1 VTDASFLIQRGFDF
15 GKWPKPREKRY
26 IFTLV
31 GSSRFPAAHADV
43 MRKLTLMGFAVIPLG
58 LYGHMEGMDMDGPD
72 KALVDAL
79 HLDKID
85 ASDGIFVVNPE
96 GYIGA
101 STSAE
106 IAHAVAAGKDVIYL
120 DDPAKLTGTHI
131 RVKDAS
137 RASGGSEP
145 RAGERSLRWIPVDER
160 LPEREGNYL
169 VYAPGFS
176 LIITSWF
183 DVIPPAESNGRHWR
197 TMVPYSVGAV
207 THWMPLPDP
216 PES

>member
-1 VTDASFLIQRGFDF
+1 MGDASFLIQRGFDF

-85 ASDGIFVVNPE
+85 VSDGIFVVNPE
-96 GYIGA
+96 GYLGE
-101 STSAE
+101 SSKAE
-106 IAHAVAAGKDVIYL
+106 IAYALEAGKDVIYL
-120 DDPAKLTGTHI
+120 DDPAK
-131 RVKDAS
+131 R
-137 RASGGSEP
+137 
-145 RAGERSLRWIPVDER
+145 
-160 LPEREGNYL
+160 
-169 VYAPGFS
+169 F
-176 LIITSWF
+176 
-183 DVIPPAESNGRHWR
+183 
-197 TMVPYSVGAV
+197 
-207 THWMPLPDP
+207 
-216 PES
+216 